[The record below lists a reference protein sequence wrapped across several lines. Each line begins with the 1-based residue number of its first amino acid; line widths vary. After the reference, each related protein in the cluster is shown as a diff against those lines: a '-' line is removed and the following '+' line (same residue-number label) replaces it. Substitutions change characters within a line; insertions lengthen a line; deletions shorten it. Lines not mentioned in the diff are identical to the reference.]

1 MKRLGL
7 FLLAVSVV
15 LADTSYGQCAMCKAT
30 AEAGQANDIEFGRNI
45 NIGILILM
53 ILPYIILFLLFR
65 KQIVKLFRA
74 LAKK

>member
-1 MKRLGL
+1 MKRIGL
-7 FLLAVSVV
+7 FVLAIFVV
-15 LADTSYGQCAMCKAT
+15 LSEVSYGQCAMCKAT
-30 AEAGQANDIEFGRNI
+30 AEAGQANEIEFGRNI

-65 KQIVKLFRA
+65 KHIVKLFRA

>member
-1 MKRLGL
+1 MKRVGL
-7 FLLAVSVV
+7 FVLVV
-15 LADTSYGQCAMCKAT
+15 FIVLSDNAWAQCAMCKAT

-65 KQIVKLFRA
+65 KHIVKLFRA